1 MITKLISRTGITSKL
16 IASAFLV
23 LLCRLGSLNANA
35 QDATSTSSNTFVG
48 PRSDAAINHETTV
61 TGTIQQIL
69 STGTTSLRVSLLT
82 PFGPLTT
89 DLGPSLRKDVKDALT
104 TGQQIQITGTVQAIN
119 GQAILFTRLL
129 TFNDRLVIVRNEH
142 AFPVHTTAATLAAA
156 QAIQNGDAK

>member
-1 MITKLISRTGITSKL
+1 MITKLILRAGIASNL

-23 LLCRLGSLNANA
+23 LLCGFGSLNANA
-35 QDATSTSSNTFVG
+35 QDAASTSSNTFVG
-48 PRSDAAINHETTV
+48 PRSDA
-61 TGTIQQIL
+61 
-69 STGTTSLRVSLLT
+69 GTTSLRISLLT

-104 TGQQIQITGTVQAIN
+104 TGQQIQITGTVQAVN
-119 GQAILFTRLL
+119 GQAVLFTRLL
-129 TFNDRLVIVRNEH
+129 TYNDRLVIVRNEH

>member
-1 MITKLISRTGITSKL
+1 MITKLISRTGIASHL

-23 LLCRLGSLNANA
+23 LLCGLGSPNADA
-35 QDATSTSSNTFVG
+35 QDADSTPSNTFVG
-48 PRSDAAINHETTV
+48 RRSDAATTHETTV
-61 TGTIQQIL
+61 TGTIQQLIV
-69 STGTTSLRVSLLT
+69 TGTTSLRVSLLT
-82 PFGPLTT
+82 PFGLLTA

-104 TGQQIQITGTVQAIN
+104 TGQQVQITGTVQAIN
-119 GQAILFTRLL
+119 GQTILFTRLL